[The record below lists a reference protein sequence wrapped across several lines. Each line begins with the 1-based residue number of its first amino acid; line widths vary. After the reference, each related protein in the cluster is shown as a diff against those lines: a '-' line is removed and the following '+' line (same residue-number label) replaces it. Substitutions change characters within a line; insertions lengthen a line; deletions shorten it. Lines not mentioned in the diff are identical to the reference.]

1 MISVLF
7 GGKFHCL
14 FNIVQSIVWRWLMYR
29 IAIGIRSGE
38 RHLHWDWSDSMNENA
53 ITVRNLLN
61 DPELFGGKFHCVFDI
76 VVSNVWRWIV
86 CRIAIGIRSGEWS
99 LHWYGSDSMN
109 ENTIAGRN
117 LLNDPELFGGKFHCL
132 FNIVQSIVWRWLI
145 YRIAIGI
152 RSGEWSLHWDWSD
165 SMNEIT
171 ITG

>member
-1 MISVLF
+1 MNENTIAGRNLLNDPELF

-53 ITVRNLLN
+53 ITGRNLLN
-61 DPELFGGKFHCVFDI
+61 DPELFGGKFHCVFDN

-86 CRIAIGIRSGEWS
+86 
-99 LHWYGSDSMN
+99 
-109 ENTIAGRN
+109 
-117 LLNDPELFGGKFHCL
+117 
-132 FNIVQSIVWRWLI
+132 

-152 RSGEWSLHWDWSD
+152 RSREWSLHWFRATTRTKMQLLD
-165 SMNEIT
+165 EIY
-171 ITG
+171 